1 MSFSYYQSLRI
12 VKHAVQQFLFQQLS
26 ISRGLG
32 LFFRYTGNPT
42 SALKLFNMA
51 RKDSD
56 WGNLATYNM
65 VEICLNPDNDTIGG
79 EAFESVEGDSK

>member
-1 MSFSYYQSLRI
+1 ML
-12 VKHAVQQFLFQQLS
+12 FLT
-26 ISRGLG
+26 R
-32 LFFRYTGNPT
+32 LFYLLTRYTGNPT

-65 VEICLNPDNDTIGG
+65 VEICLNPDSDTIGG
-79 EAFESVEGDSK
+79 EAFESVEGDSKYVVNFNNP